1 MLMGTEYQSICSRPA
16 LLINVIQLGN
26 GVPTPPHSGTSLAAP
41 HVTGAVAL
49 LQQYGEYQITHA
61 VWSSNARRH
70 ELMKAILLNSA
81 DKLAFVHDSTRSVFN
96 ANSQSW
102 DQTTAHASFFDPL
115 DETMGA
121 GALNVGS
128 ALTNYKPGEHEP
140 GTVPRI
146 GWDFSP
152 LPSTGSYVEYTFDK
166 PVDAGDDFDSWV
178 AITLT
183 WDRVVSSTEV
193 GDTYNSGTEF
203 FNNPIDSELADLNL
217 YLLDANDNVI
227 YASIA
232 AGDSVE
238 HIFVQATGN
247 LKIRVENLFGGTG
260 EEAGYALAW
269 WAGGFEAGDFDH
281 DGDVDGDDLSQ
292 WKSNFGQNSDSDAD
306 FDGDSDG
313 NDFAIWQR
321 NQGHGVAA
329 VPASSAVPE
338 PTTCMLFPCAA
349 LFILRRRVATS
360 RNELIK
366 P

>member
-1 MLMGTEYQSICSRPA
+1 
-16 LLINVIQLGN
+16 
-26 GVPTPPHSGTSLAAP
+26 
-41 HVTGAVAL
+41 
-49 LQQYGEYQITHA
+49 
-61 VWSSNARRH
+61 
-70 ELMKAILLNSA
+70 
-81 DKLAFVHDSTRSVFN
+81 VFN

-102 DQTTAHASFFDPL
+102 DETTAHVSFFDPL

-152 LPSTGSYVEYTFDK
+152 LPSTGSYVEYIFDK

-193 GDTYNSGTEF
+193 GDTYNSTTEF
-203 FNNPIDSELADLNL
+203 FNNPIETELANLDL

-227 YASIA
+227 YASTA
-232 AGDSVE
+232 DGDSVE

-247 LKIRVENLFGGTG
+247 LKIRVENVFGGTG

-269 WAGGFEAGDFDH
+269 WAGGFTAGDFDH
-281 DGDVDGDDLSQ
+281 DGDVDGDDLSR
-292 WKSNFGQNSDSDAD
+292 WKSDFGQNGDSDGD
-306 FDGDSDG
+306 GDGDSDG

-321 NQGHGVAA
+321 NVGQT
-329 VPASSAVPE
+329 SATINSGSVPE
-338 PTTCMLFPCAA
+338 PVAFMLFA
-349 LFILRRRVATS
+349 LGAPLVLRCRDSVFCKASLT
-360 RNELIK
+360 